1 MALKRSLTYFDMVAI
16 VVGSIVGADIYIAS
30 SLTANMLGPAALL
43 VWVVAGLCATVIALV
58 FAYCSYYVPRVGG
71 PFAFVSAAFDDFFG
85 FLTGWSIWIAEVLS
99 LPVFAIA
106 FAQYL
111 QFFVPLDTIG
121 QILVKVAFILV
132 LTTINI
138 RGVKAAGR
146 VNDVLT
152 VIKLLPLVLLIL
164 AGIIFIIM
172 NPSQFVGH
180 YVPFAPLG
188 FSQFGS
194 ALVLIFWAYVGF
206 EIGTFPSAEV
216 INPRKTVPRAIIT
229 GMMIV
234 MVFYLSTNFIVYSI
248 LPWKTLAGSSTPLI
262 LAIQTTVIGGVG
274 VVIMGIGA
282 LLSVSGSNE
291 SGTLGTARLS
301 YAMAIDGLFP
311 RFFAKTSKKYKTPY
325 GALIIQGIIAFTL
338 ANLSTLS
345 NLISFAVFNL
355 AFAFLLT
362 CLALIVLSRR
372 ITSEANTSCPT
383 SASPSAS
390 SSCTP
395 PPSPTC
401 SSAWPSSSQASPSTS
416 TFPPRPTS
424 TTSKTS
430 SSPKKPSSSATCD
443 TKNTSS
449 PTSSTSST
457 APTTDS
463 AETKNPTKHKPYIAR
478 PDFVSLHNGYNPT
491 PRPLTGTHPRPHRSR
506 STAPTPHR
514 RA

>member
-372 ITSEANTSCPT
+372 TTHHLRGQHILPYLGIAICLFLMY
-383 SASPSAS
+383 
-390 SSCTP
+390 
-395 PPSPTC
+395 
-401 SSAWPSSSQASPSTS
+401 STS
-416 TFPPRPTS
+416 LTNLLIGLAVILAGIPIYVYF
-424 TTSKTS
+424 
-430 SSPKKPSSSATCD
+430 SPKTDIHHLKDLFLSEEAVFVRNMRHKEHFLANFIDLLHRAYHRLRRDKKPD
-443 TKNTSS
+443 
-449 PTSSTSST
+449 
-457 APTTDS
+457 
-463 AETKNPTKHKPYIAR
+463 
-478 PDFVSLHNGYNPT
+478 
-491 PRPLTGTHPRPHRSR
+491 
-506 STAPTPHR
+506 
-514 RA
+514 